1 MRAPLP
7 APGGGGSIGGMPH
20 LLYVLAA
27 SYDDVEDA
35 LAEYG
40 AIEAAYTHVSSS
52 SGFDA
57 TVVAKDARGKVEI
70 VRRHDEPV
78 RHGTS
83 EGLMWG
89 LAVGAVAALFPA
101 VGILGALAV
110 GGGAGAALGAMAGH
124 AGEALSRDDLKALG
138 DVLDEGDAG
147 LVVVYP
153 EELSGH
159 VTGAVKAAKSKVR
172 ASANVTLDELAADV
186 RSAEAKG

>member
-7 APGGGGSIGGMPH
+7 APVGGGSIGGMPH

-27 SYDDVEDA
+27 SYDDVDDA
-35 LAEYG
+35 LAEYA

-78 RHGTS
+78 RHGAS

-110 GGGAGAALGAMAGH
+110 GGGSGAALGAMAGH

-138 DVLDEGDAG
+138 DVL
-147 LVVVYP
+147 VYP

-159 VTGAVKAAKSKVR
+159 VTEAVKAAKSKVR

-186 RSAEAKG
+186 RAAEAKA